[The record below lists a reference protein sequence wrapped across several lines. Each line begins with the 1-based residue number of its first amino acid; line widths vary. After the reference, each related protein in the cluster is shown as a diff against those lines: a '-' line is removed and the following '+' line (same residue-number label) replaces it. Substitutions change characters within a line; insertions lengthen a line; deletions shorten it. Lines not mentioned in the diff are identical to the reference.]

1 MLSSQDT
8 ERGQLEI
15 DMLRVKEEL
24 KEKSDVV
31 RQKELQLSS
40 FGRALQELEDTTRF
54 LILSLFL

>member
-40 FGRALQELEDTTRF
+40 FGRTLQELEDTTRF